1 MIDAVSLYTRAFINP
16 KRRGQFIEGTCP
28 VCHGKIWAH
37 IPTTTFNCR
46 RTSCILSSGSQ
57 KHKGNAKLFME
68 IMNITDSFD
77 ITEPSNINKQEKYPK
92 VSIAQKN
99 EDITTHQHLIKSYF
113 AERQA
118 DLLNTSYSF
127 PSAYRELLL
136 SYGFSFN
143 TIKKFGFAAMLPTEE
158 QREFPSLIIPYYDD
172 KGNIIQF
179 KFIRYFNKLKRKQSK
194 EITKPKFIIINNTK
208 IELNNKNLTYNAW
221 NIKNDDSPILVV
233 EGELKAEL
241 LTQWGYTAIA
251 LGGTDPPE
259 DYKSLIAE
267 RNIIIM
273 MDSDPAGRDATQKI
287 IKQSK
292 DALSIKTLDL
302 FPDSVSKADPNDIIE
317 FSKIH
322 KENAQEQFKLI
333 FKHKPVLFKEHH
345 ELQEGKILTLHEI
358 LEADTDN
365 TQSWI
370 IEGIIPNEGVSIVF
384 APPRIGKTFWLID
397 ICYAI
402 TAGTEPMDAP
412 LLKPKQTGRVLYI
425 SLEDTLASF
434 KERAQH
440 LKLSNPT
447 ANKLFHV
454 ATNWRPFQ
462 NDSGI
467 NDIQRFLNEHP
478 DTKLVIIDTYVTV
491 KSKQK
496 DSSKASSYEF
506 GTEELMKLRKIC
518 RTYKTAIIL
527 VWHTTKATMSL
538 EIESIN
544 KDNFMQFAMDSTSL
558 TASSDSA
565 IMLFRQAQRNNEGKL
580 LAKPKTGK
588 VIELKV
594 KYDESTCKWSII
606 NEFSDLAKYAD
617 EQELT
622 VLEVIYTMNEA
633 SQKEIS
639 KAVKLSDKQLIL
651 TLHSLREKNF
661 IVKKLSGKYTI
672 ASEQLKNEIHKRIK
686 NAIKP
691 KKKDNPTEK
700 IKNETHSTIHNPN
713 STIQNP
719 NSEIDNEPF

>member
-1 MIDAVSLYTRAFINP
+1 MIDAVSLYTRTFINP

-28 VCHGKIWAH
+28 LCHGKIWAH

-46 RTSCILSSGSQ
+46 RTSCQLSSGSH
-57 KHKGNAKLFME
+57 KHRGNAKLFIE
-68 IMNITDSFD
+68 VMNI
-77 ITEPSNINKQEKYPK
+77 NIDEYTNKIDKYPK
-92 VSIAQKN
+92 VSIAAKQPN
-99 EDITTHQHLIKSYF
+99 ITTHQHLLKSYL

-127 PSAYRELLL
+127 PSLYRELLL

-143 TIKKFGFAAMLPTEE
+143 TIKKFGFAAMLPTDE

-172 KGNIIQF
+172 KGDIIQF

-194 EITKPKFIIINNTK
+194 EITKPKFITINNTR
-208 IELNNKNLTYNAW
+208 IELNNKNITYNSW
-221 NIKNDDSPILVV
+221 NIKNDDSTILVV

-267 RNIIIM
+267 RNLIIM
-273 MDSDPAGRDATQKI
+273 LDSDPAGRDATQKI

-292 DALSIKTLDL
+292 DASSIKTLDL

-317 FSKIH
+317 FSKIY
-322 KENAQEQFKLI
+322 KDNAQEQFKRVYD
-333 FKHKPVLFKEHH
+333 HKPVPFQEHH
-345 ELQEGKILTLHEI
+345 ELQEGKILTLQEL
-358 LEADTDN
+358 LEANTDHAP
-365 TQSWI
+365 SWV

-397 ICYAI
+397 ICHAI
-402 TAGTEPMDAP
+402 TAGVEPMGASF
-412 LLKPKQTGRVLYI
+412 LKPKQPGRVLYI
-425 SLEDTLASF
+425 SLEDTLTSF

-440 LKLSNPT
+440 LKLSD
-447 ANKLFHV
+447 ANSNKFFHV

-518 RTYKTAIIL
+518 RANKTAIVL

-538 EIESIN
+538 EIESVN

-565 IMLFRQAQRNNEGKL
+565 IMLYRQAQRNNEGKL

-594 KYDESTCKWSII
+594 KYDEAACKWSII
-606 NEFSDLAKYAD
+606 NEFSELAKHAD

-622 VLEVIYTMNEA
+622 VLEVIYNMNEA

-639 KAVKLSDKQLIL
+639 KSVKLSDRQLAL
-651 TLHSLREKNF
+651 TLRSLREKNF
-661 IVKKLSGKYTI
+661 ILKKLSGKYTI
-672 ASEQLKNEIHKRIK
+672 ASEQLKDEIQKRIK
-686 NAIKP
+686 NLVKS
-691 KKKDNPTEK
+691 KKKEEPIEKVETEE
-700 IKNETHSTIHNPN
+700 NL
-713 STIQNP
+713 
-719 NSEIDNEPF
+719 DNEPF

>member
-1 MIDAVSLYTRAFINP
+1 M
-16 KRRGQFIEGTCP
+16 
-28 VCHGKIWAH
+28 
-37 IPTTTFNCR
+37 
-46 RTSCILSSGSQ
+46 
-57 KHKGNAKLFME
+57 
-68 IMNITDSFD
+68 MNIADSFD
-77 ITEPSNINKQEKYPK
+77 ITEQPQYQK
-92 VSIAQKN
+92 VSIAPATSKQPN
-99 EDITTHQHLIKSYF
+99 ITTHQHLLKSYF

-143 TIKKFGFAAMLPTEE
+143 TIKKFGFAAMLPTDE

-194 EITKPKFIIINNTK
+194 EVTKPKFITINNTR

-221 NIKNDDSPILVV
+221 NIKNDDATILVV

-241 LTQWGYTAIA
+241 LTQWEYTAIA

-267 RNIIIM
+267 RNLIIM
-273 MDSDPAGRDATQKI
+273 LDSDPPGRDATQKI

-292 DALSIKTLDL
+292 DAKSIKTLDL
-302 FPDSVSKADPNDIIE
+302 FPDSISKNDPNDIIE
-317 FSKIH
+317 FSKLY
-322 KENAQEQFKLI
+322 KDDAQEQFKLI
-333 FKHKPVLFKEHH
+333 YEHKPVPFQEHH
-345 ELQEGKILTLHEI
+345 ELQEGKILTLQEI
-358 LEADTDN
+358 LEAN
-365 TQSWI
+365 TEPTPSWV

-397 ICYAI
+397 ICHAI
-402 TAGTEPMDAP
+402 TAGTEPMDASF
-412 LLKPKQTGRVLYI
+412 LKPKQTGRVLYI
-425 SLEDTLASF
+425 SLEDTLTTF

-440 LKLSNPT
+440 LNLSN
-447 ANKLFHV
+447 ADSNKFFHV

-478 DTKLVIIDTYVTV
+478 DTKLVVIDTYVTV

-496 DSSKASSYEF
+496 DSSKSSSYEF

-518 RTYKTAIIL
+518 RAYKTAIVL

-538 EIESIN
+538 EIESVN

-594 KYDESTCKWSII
+594 RYDETACKWSII
-606 NEFSDLAKYAD
+606 NEFSDLAKHAD

-622 VLEVIYTMNEA
+622 VLEVIYTMKEA

-639 KAVKLSDKQLIL
+639 KAVKLSEKQLIL
-651 TLHSLREKNF
+651 TLRSLREKNF

-672 ASEQLKNEIHKRIK
+672 ASEQLKEEIYKRLK
-686 NAIKP
+686 NLVKT
-691 KKKDNPTEK
+691 KKKDEPAEKVETEP
-700 IKNETHSTIHNPN
+700 IETPEHKP
-713 STIQNP
+713 
-719 NSEIDNEPF
+719 SENQFENFDNEPF

>member
-1 MIDAVSLYTRAFINP
+1 
-16 KRRGQFIEGTCP
+16 
-28 VCHGKIWAH
+28 
-37 IPTTTFNCR
+37 
-46 RTSCILSSGSQ
+46 
-57 KHKGNAKLFME
+57 
-68 IMNITDSFD
+68 MNITDSFD
-77 ITEPSNINKQEKYPK
+77 ITNASDITEHEKYKK
-92 VSIAQKN
+92 VSIAQKQASI
-99 EDITTHQHLIKSYF
+99 ETHQHLLKSYF

-136 SYGFSFN
+136 SYGFSFK
-143 TIKKFGFAAMLPTEE
+143 TISKFGFAAMLPTDE

-194 EITKPKFIIINNTK
+194 EITKPKFITINNTR

-221 NIKNDDSPILVV
+221 NIKNDDAPIIVV

-267 RNIIIM
+267 RNLVIM
-273 MDSDPAGRDATQKI
+273 LDSDPAGRDATQKI

-292 DALSIKTLDL
+292 DASSIRTLDL

-317 FSKIH
+317 FSKLY
-322 KENAQEQFKLI
+322 KDTAQEQFKLI
-333 FKHKPVLFKEHH
+333 FEHKPVPFKEHH
-345 ELQEGKILTLHEI
+345 ELQEGKILTLDEI
-358 LEADTDN
+358 LEANTDQ
-365 TQSWI
+365 TPSWVI
-370 IEGIIPNEGVSIVF
+370 DGIIPNEGVSIVF

-397 ICYAI
+397 ICHAI
-402 TAGTEPMDAP
+402 TAGTEPMDASF
-412 LLKPKQTGRVLYI
+412 LKPKQSGRVLYI
-425 SLEDTLASF
+425 SLEDTLTTF

-467 NDIQRFLNEHP
+467 NDIQRFLNEYP
-478 DTKLVIIDTYVTV
+478 DTKLVVIDTYVTV
-491 KSKQK
+491 KSRQK
-496 DSSKASSYEF
+496 DSSKASGYEF

-518 RTYKTAIIL
+518 RANKTAIIL

-538 EIESIN
+538 EIESVN

-565 IMLFRQAQRNNEGKL
+565 IMLYRQAQRNNEGKL

-588 VIELKV
+588 VVELKV
-594 KYDESTCKWSII
+594 KYDETACKWTII
-606 NEFSDLAKYAD
+606 NEFSDLAKNAD
-617 EQELT
+617 EIELT
-622 VLEVIYTMNEA
+622 VLEAIYTMNEA

-639 KAVKLSDKQLIL
+639 KTVKLSDKQLIAAL
-651 TLHSLREKNF
+651 RSLREKNF

-672 ASEQLKNEIHKRIK
+672 ASEQLKDEIQKRIK
-686 NAIKP
+686 NTIKQ
-691 KKKDNPTEK
+691 KKKD
-700 IKNETHSTIHNPN
+700 IQSTISNQHSEIHN
-713 STIQNP
+713 QH
-719 NSEIDNEPF
+719 SEIHQPDIDNEPF